1 MKMLR
6 RLRRMFIR
14 SMLLAAAG
22 AVGSYF
28 YDSKNGRERR
38 NHAAETLR
46 QWRTDVATRF
56 GLSETS
62 DEAIDTAP
70 SLEREFASTGGPRFP
85 QHSNAT
91 V

>member
-1 MKMLR
+1 
-6 RLRRMFIR
+6 
-14 SMLLAAAG
+14 MLLAAAG

-46 QWRTDVATRF
+46 QWRTDVATKF
-56 GLSETS
+56 GRSETGDEA

-70 SLEREFASTGGPRFP
+70 SLEREFASTDGPRFP
-85 QHSNAT
+85 QHST
-91 V
+91 RRLWKRLRSKW